1 MPQPPSQSL
10 GDVFREARVGARDV
24 EPLTQYQ
31 TDPEWFFAD
40 VLGIPR
46 HTVRWSLNEGY
57 QSHQWDGTPD
67 PLATMLKGLVDWQNV
82 GVESATTTGKTFGAA
97 ATVLWFLGSFKDSLV
112 ITVAPKEDQLKLNLW
127 KEVGKL
133 WPRFARKFPQAEFSN
148 LRIRLRPGKDGWS
161 AHGFV
166 AGVKADEVE
175 GSATKAQGFHAEH
188 MLIVY
193 EEMPGV
199 ARAISK
205 AFSNS
210 CRAPHN
216 LQLALG
222 NPDHVLDN
230 LHTFCQ
236 GPRTVAVRIS
246 AYDHP
251 NIVCD
256 NPSIIPGAVSRQGI
270 EDALALAQN
279 DGGTENRMFKS
290 RVRGIA
296 PLESAEALIRM
307 EWVLRAQ
314 ERWKAHAAGQNADYL
329 SAVTAVARQ
338 WGKPALG
345 VDVANSEDGDQAAT
359 AFGFGHICL
368 EVKAERCPDANVY
381 GFKTAKRMETEGVA
395 DANVGVDTVGVGA
408 GCYNELARLKHFVRS
423 LNGGASAEYVHGGEE
438 EYLNLRAQMHWTL
451 REDLRLDRVDLPP
464 DMELAKDLVVPKWKP
479 KNGKIT
485 VEAKEDIKSILGRS
499 PNKGDAVVYWNFVR
513 DRSAILQPVPRVPRL
528 VAGDPVTTP
537 LQFDQDPTFSESGP
551 EEWVPG
557 STRSYGV

>member
-1 MPQPPSQSL
+1 M
-10 GDVFREARVGARDV
+10 
-24 EPLTQYQ
+24 
-31 TDPEWFFAD
+31 
-40 VLGIPR
+40 LGIPR
-46 HTVRWSLNEGY
+46 PTIRWSLNEGY
-57 QSHQWDGTPD
+57 ADRAPRVWGAEKGELPRIWDGTPD
-67 PLATMLKGLVDWQNV
+67 PLSTMLKGLVEWQNV

-97 ATVLWFLGSFKDSLV
+97 AVVLWFLGSFRDALV

-133 WPRFARKFPQAEFSN
+133 WPKFARKFPQAEYSN
-148 LRIRLRPGKDGWS
+148 LRIRMRPGKDGWS

-205 AFSNS
+205 AFGNS

-230 LHTFCQ
+230 LHAFCQ

-251 NIVCD
+251 NIVCQ
-256 NPSIIPGAVSRQGI
+256 NPSIVPGAVSQQGI
-270 EDALALAQN
+270 DDALSLALN
-279 DGGTENRMFKS
+279 DGGVENRMFKS

-314 ERWKAHAAGQNADYL
+314 ERWKAQEAAGTL
-329 SAVTAVARQ
+329 KQ

-359 AFGFGHICL
+359 AFGMGHVCL
-368 EVKAERCPDANVY
+368 SVIAERCPDANVY
-381 GFKTAKRMETEGVA
+381 GFKTAKRMETDGVE
-395 DANVGVDTVGVGA
+395 DAHVGVDTVGVGA
-408 GCYNELARLKHFVRS
+408 GCYNELARLKHYVRS
-423 LNGGASAEYVHGGEE
+423 LNGGASAEYVHTGEE
-438 EYLNLRAQMHWTL
+438 EYLNLRAQMHWL
-451 REDLRLDRVDLPP
+451 IREDLRLDRVDLPP
-464 DMELAKDLVVPKWKP
+464 DMDLAKDLVIPKWRSH
-479 KNGKIT
+479 NGKIQ
-485 VEAKEDIKSILGRS
+485 VEAKEEIKKNLGRS

-513 DRSAILQPVPRVPRL
+513 DRTQLTTAVPQGVRVT
-528 VAGDPVTTP
+528 AGDPRTTP
-537 LQFDQDPTFSESGP
+537 IQFDQDPVFNETGP